1 MSLNQVSEIKV
12 SGGRLLRIEHD
23 SKVCQGVM
31 TFAIFLPPQVK
42 TGASVAKGPAL
53 YWLSGLTCNDE
64 NFSQKAGAFA
74 LAASLGMY
82 KTNAW
87 LGRFNHFKYFP

>member
-74 LAASLGMY
+74 LAASLP
-82 KTNAW
+82 
-87 LGRFNHFKYFP
+87 GRHQKSEFGSFSSQE